1 MSYGRNFHFLITPR
15 SGERNGRYYLDS
27 DTPLAIGAPVVLS
40 GEVDT
45 AARQGVEVATS
56 AQEPPAPGTGG
67 ILVYEHIQP
76 LHVDTFETTYSDFD
90 TAPAGESVQ
99 VVSGTTIKV
108 GLKNTTATSFRV
120 RVGYPNA
127 RTMVDGV
134 GTTPDVNEGDYLT
147 PGVGTDA
154 DGYWAKTADL
164 SDAWLIVTSVNHT
177 TGEVEAR
184 LNF

>member
-1 MSYGRNFHFLITPR
+1 MSYGRNFYFLITPR

-27 DTPLAIGAPVVLS
+27 ATALAIGAPVVTS

-45 AARQGVEVATS
+45 AARQGVELATG
-56 AQEPPAPGTGG
+56 AQAPPAPGTGG
-67 ILVYEHIQP
+67 IVVYEHIQSM
-76 LHVDTFETTYSDFD
+76 HVDPYETTYSDFD

-99 VVSGTTIKV
+99 VVSGQTVKV
-108 GLKNTTATSFRV
+108 ALKNTTATSFRT
-120 RVGYPNA
+120 RTGYPAA

-134 GTTPDVNEGDYLT
+134 GATPDVNEGDYLT

-154 DGYWAKTADL
+154 DGYWAKTEQLDE
-164 SDAWLIVTSVNHT
+164 AWLIVTAVNHT